1 MFGKN
6 APWLSSFRNL
16 TMFGNVTL
24 IETKIYSIKKHFMSV
39 KTDKNR
45 NKIEKKIKK
54 IIKPISSV
62 ELIIYPPKFY
72 EY

>member
-45 NKIEKKIKK
+45 NKIEKYKK
-54 IIKPISSV
+54 KK
-62 ELIIYPPKFY
+62 L
-72 EY
+72 

>member
-39 KTDKNR
+39 KTDK
-45 NKIEKKIKK
+45 KTEIKQKKKT